1 MALTTSSLAE
11 AAPPLETANEQ
22 ALADLRRALE
32 LARGFTLLFARANL
46 PALRDALISRL
57 GAELALSGHT
67 VRRLNLRPGDSVL
80 RLLLETERDVDGG
93 SLHVCSL
100 EQQMEYGDESPLVLS
115 HLNLAREHMRAIGC
129 PVVFWLREDALTRVA
144 RGAPDFWAWR
154 SGIFE
159 FEPDPALAE
168 TVRAQ
173 RPLEGRTVEWGNLP
187 SEEKAARIVALEGL
201 LEDYRALGDG
211 EREMRARADLLL
223 ELGRLYPSVGRW
235 EPAARVLEE
244 SLALFRA
251 VGDRLGEANTLASIG
266 DVHSFRK
273 ENDAAL
279 ETYQQ
284 ALALFRAVG
293 DRLGEANVYRSLA
306 LVEHRREQFE
316 QALALFDQ
324 ALTLHRA
331 IGDTYSQAV
340 DRRQRADSLVALNR
354 QDDARADLEFALQVY
369 TALGLPYVEM
379 VRERLASL

>member
-251 VGDRLGEANTLASIG
+251 VGDRLGEANTQRAIG
-266 DVHSFRK
+266 DVHSFRQ

-293 DRLGEANVYRSLA
+293 DRLGEANTLA
-306 LVEHRREQFE
+306 AQGMLYVLEQSEKANDLLDQAIAIYQHIGDRYSVPAQIGNFGWALLRMGENERACPYLLRAADLFE
-316 QALALFDQ
+316 QIGLLDYAER
-324 ALTLHRA
+324 HRKYA
-331 IGDTYSQAV
+331 Q
-340 DRRQRADSLVALNR
+340 
-354 QDDARADLEFALQVY
+354 
-369 TALGLPYVEM
+369 
-379 VRERLASL
+379 